1 MSNNLFDITTNT
13 TNDTYTL
20 SDNLTNIITIKDNLG
35 NTIPY
40 NIDLTNN
47 YIYWLFGIND
57 LSYNITTTVDINN
70 LGFVIAGD
78 CNNYPSVCTLD
89 TNYYGFRVIS
99 SCVWSGDN
107 NATDPNKIMGTTG
120 HNFIIDSSLVIVPK
134 YSNTGGGDLSTYIYR
149 AQSMSIPGNPKWYGY
164 TALNTTQNSDG
175 LSDTQYS
182 YVNNSLTDTPVQLKN
197 VPSSNANIM
206 TCKISSFHPGACGGI
221 TKGNIRQFTTTQ
233 NIQIYKKNN
242 SKTYSYIIPAT
253 KSTPAQT
260 ITHNDIISS
269 NCILNYSYNDISYNI
284 ITSSAVF
291 ADVTKDGVISINNSG
306 SGESLQNNQIQC
318 TFFNGTNSIPNN
330 AYAVNIVNA
339 TTQQL
344 PSINVPFQQVNIQ
357 SNILTNTCQIPFI
370 LDNNLTTNFNMYFND
385 LSKNIIINGS
395 GISENHQINYNY
407 TGLKNM
413 YVYNWSSKPYFYYKY
428 DPPPNDLGTPALI
441 AIIPKY
447 SKQNLSI
454 INYPSVT
461 FGKPLTL
468 NDRAKGKKTITEFK
482 PVLAKGSSNFA
493 LVYYNFSKPIT
504 ITKNITTLNIDL
516 AIASRITLDLSS
528 ITYSNVN
535 YNFIY
540 TLRVNNLNKL
550 TVISG
555 SLNSNSKI
563 FDIVYN
569 YVGGKQKKV
578 TWYINIIA

>member
-1 MSNNLFDITTNT
+1 MSNNLFDITTSSTNT

-20 SDNLTNIITIKDNLG
+20 SDNLTNIINIKDNLG
-35 NTIPY
+35 NIIPY

-89 TNYYGFRVIS
+89 TDYYPFSVITD
-99 SCVWSGDN
+99 CIWPGEK
-107 NATDPNKIMGTTG
+107 NALYAP
-120 HNFIIDSSLVIVPK
+120 SLFVIGANTVIVSK
-134 YSNTGGGDLSTYIYR
+134 YSNARQGPGLKIRPIYEQDLSIYATGNLTNYI
-149 AQSMSIPGNPKWYGY
+149 GKKTLNY
-164 TALNTTQNSDG
+164 TAYNNEYDSNG
-175 LSDTQYS
+175 LQDTEFS
-182 YVNNSLTDTPVQLKN
+182 YVPITKLQNNGTRVINYFNFDQLKK
-197 VPSSNANIM
+197 VPSTNTNIM
-206 TCKISSFHPGACGGI
+206 STKISSYPGACGGI
-221 TKGNIRQFTTTQ
+221 TSGNIRQFTTTQ
-233 NIQIYKKNN
+233 NIQIYKK
-242 SKTYSYIIPAT
+242 
-253 KSTPAQT
+253 
-260 ITHNDIISS
+260 H
-269 NCILNYSYNDISYNI
+269 ILTTNDISLNYILKYSNTFNE
-284 ITSSAVF
+284 ITTTSAV
-291 ADVTKDGVISINNSG
+291 INNNNGG
-306 SGESLQNNQIQC
+306 SGTSIKNNEIEC
-318 TFFNGTNSIPNN
+318 TSFNVENVENGNPTVDI
-330 AYAVNIVNA
+330 I
-339 TTQQL
+339 TQQL
-344 PSINVPFQQVNIQ
+344 PSSRIPNQTVIVESNV
-357 SNILTNTCQIPFI
+357 LTNTCQIPFI
-370 LDNNLTTNFNMYFND
+370 LDNNLATNFNMHFDN

-395 GISENHQINYNY
+395 GISENHQINYSY
-407 TGLKNM
+407 TGTQTIN
-413 YVYNWSSKPYFYYKY
+413 VYNWGSRPYLRRKWGDGLNSY
-428 DPPPNDLGTPALI
+428 LVESETPT
-441 AIIPKY
+441 Y

-454 INYPSVT
+454 INYPYVT
-461 FGKPLTL
+461 FGSPLSL
-468 NDRAKGKKTITEFK
+468 NDRAKGKKQITEFK

-493 LVYYNFSKPIT
+493 LVYYNFSNSIT